1 MEGNQNKMTYDEILL
16 SKEFAAYTSGLGEEA
31 KEYWDKVLKDDLQTR
46 NEFEKALKIND
57 LLASHKKTRYSP
69 ALKEDLLQQIVIKIN
84 QEEKYTKRYMLWNW
98 TSIIKIAA
106 SIVLILGLSFVFSL
120 IIYGPKTNINAGVA
134 FNEIIVPSGEKA
146 QVVLPDGTK
155 IWLNSES
162 KLKYPSV
169 FAKDNRTVT
178 LEGEAYFDV
187 SKIKKSKFL
196 VNTQGVKIEVL
207 GTIFNVKS
215 YPDEQTVETS
225 VVEGKVKVDAGT
237 KSNPIAPVYILPS
250 ERAVFYKNYGKF
262 VSTKNEEKRNTK
274 ELLLHQKPL
283 IVIGEVNIKNIICWK
298 DYFLVFDNETFEEI
312 AVKMARWYKIHV
324 QINDEG
330 LKKQRFTG
338 KFVNN
343 ETFYQ
348 VLEAINLTTPIE
360 YKYEKNDLVVI
371 PKNFP
376 ILRRNKKPKDQ

>member
-1 MEGNQNKMTYDEILL
+1 MAGNQNKMTYDEILL
-16 SKEFAAYTSGLGEEA
+16 SKEFLAYTSGSVDEV
-31 KEYWDKVLKDDLQTR
+31 KEYWDKLLENDIQTR
-46 NEFEKALKIND
+46 NEFEKALKINE
-57 LLASHKKTRYSP
+57 LLASHKKLRYSP
-69 ALKEDLLQQIVIKIN
+69 SLKENLLQQIFHKID
-84 QEEKYTKRYMLWNW
+84 QDEKSTKRLMIGNW
-98 TSIIKIAA
+98 KSFVKIAA
-106 SIVLILGLSFVFSL
+106 SILLILGLSFIFSL
-120 IIYGPKTNINAGVA
+120 VIYGPKSNIHNGVA

-146 QVVLPDGTK
+146 QVILPDGTK

-162 KLKYPSV
+162 RLRYPSV
-169 FAKDNRTVT
+169 FAKDSRTVT

-237 KSNPIAPVYILPS
+237 KINPIAPVYILPS
-250 ERAVFYKNYGKF
+250 ERAVFYKNNGKF
-262 VSTKNEEKRNTK
+262 ISANKKEEKRIVK
-274 ELLLHQKPL
+274 EVPLHQKP
-283 IVIGEVNIKNIICWK
+283 IITVGEVNIKNIICWK

-338 KFVNN
+338 KFINN

-360 YKYEKNDLVVI
+360 YKYERNELIVSPHNLSV
-371 PKNFP
+371 F
-376 ILRRNKKPKDQ
+376 RRNKKPKI